1 MWTVVYI
8 APNRV
13 VADMLK
19 DLLEQEGILTL
30 LRPIGA
36 PHLGA
41 AASVEIL
48 VPDSEIEEAHEVIST
63 SYGK

>member
-30 LRPIGA
+30 LRPNGA
-36 PHLGA
+36 PPFRCC
-41 AASVEIL
+41 S
-48 VPDSEIEEAHEVIST
+48 
-63 SYGK
+63 

>member
-1 MWTVVYI
+1 M
-8 APNRV
+8 
-13 VADMLK
+13 
-19 DLLEQEGILTL
+19 GH
-30 LRPIGA
+30 